1 MNERIRKLLDQ
12 MESAER
18 ELNKA
23 LQERQVH
30 LNFSLKGKRVEFETS
45 VKEAHK
51 QLRIGVLKWLGNRPI
66 NLLTAPII
74 YGMIIPMLLLDLCIS
89 FYQATCFPVYK
100 IAKVKRSDF
109 IIFDRHHLSYLNIIE
124 KSHCMYCTY
133 GNGLLAYATEIIA
146 RTEQYFCPIKHA
158 RKMMGRHAR
167 YASFLEYGDP
177 TDYQATCFPVY
188 KIAKVKRSD
197 FIIFDRHHL
206 SYLNIIEKSHC
217 MYCTY
222 GNGLLA
228 YATEIIARTEQYFCP
243 IKHARKMMGRH
254 SRYASFI
261 EYGDPTDYQARLEQF
276 RVDLAYE
283 MEAKDKVVC
292 DGKG

>member
-12 MESAER
+12 MESAEK
-18 ELNKA
+18 ELNRA
-23 LQERQVH
+23 LQESQVH
-30 LNFSLKGKRVEFETS
+30 LNFSLKGKQVEFETS

-167 YASFLEYGDP
+167 YASFLEYGD
-177 TDYQATCFPVY
+177 T
-188 KIAKVKRSD
+188 
-197 FIIFDRHHL
+197 
-206 SYLNIIEKSHC
+206 
-217 MYCTY
+217 
-222 GNGLLA
+222 
-228 YATEIIARTEQYFCP
+228 
-243 IKHARKMMGRH
+243 
-254 SRYASFI
+254 
-261 EYGDPTDYQARLEQF
+261 TDYQARLEQF
-276 RVDLAYE
+276 RVDLANE

>member
-12 MESAER
+12 MESAEK
-18 ELNKA
+18 ELNRA
-23 LQERQVH
+23 LQESQVH
-30 LNFSLKGKRVEFETS
+30 LNFSMKGKRVEFEAS

-74 YGMIIPMLLLDLCIS
+74 YGMVIPMLLLDLCIS

-167 YASFLEYGDP
+167 YASFLKYGDP
-177 TDYQATCFPVY
+177 TDYQV
-188 KIAKVKRSD
+188 
-197 FIIFDRHHL
+197 
-206 SYLNIIEKSHC
+206 
-217 MYCTY
+217 
-222 GNGLLA
+222 
-228 YATEIIARTEQYFCP
+228 
-243 IKHARKMMGRH
+243 
-254 SRYASFI
+254 
-261 EYGDPTDYQARLEQF
+261 RLEQF
-276 RVDLAYE
+276 RVDLANE
-283 MEAKDKVVC
+283 MKAKDKVVC

>member
-1 MNERIRKLLDQ
+1 MNDRIRKLLDQ
-12 MESAER
+12 MESAEK
-18 ELNKA
+18 ELNRA
-23 LQERQVH
+23 LQESQVH
-30 LNFSLKGKRVEFETS
+30 LNFSMKGKRVEFEAS

-74 YGMIIPMLLLDLCIS
+74 YGMVIPMLLLDLCIS
-89 FYQATCFPVYK
+89 FYQATCFP
-100 IAKVKRSDF
+100 I
-109 IIFDRHHLSYLNIIE
+109 
-124 KSHCMYCTY
+124 
-133 GNGLLAYATEIIA
+133 
-146 RTEQYFCPIKHA
+146 
-158 RKMMGRHAR
+158 
-167 YASFLEYGDP
+167 
-177 TDYQATCFPVY
+177 Y

-276 RVDLAYE
+276 RVDLANE